1 MNQDPE
7 ITWQTVKAVPERT
20 LVIRRKEQGLS
31 LELVPVYSVTG
42 VRYHMYFDGTK
53 VYLVSRKELGA
64 VEEFVTCLERLPAGR
79 AFIDEPDV
87 PAFVREMLPS
97 LENFFIAISGI
108 FRKERI
114 LHVIMLSMRFIW
126 MHRNGTG
133 SPVRHFQFTG
143 KTNFRFL
150 TGMCPPAPGIFQER

>member
-1 MNQDPE
+1 MNDKVKVRDLSLNGKELEELFLSLGDGSFKMQMNQDPE

-97 LENFFIAISGI
+97 LENFFSLRSQGFSG
-108 FRKERI
+108 
-114 LHVIMLSMRFIW
+114 
-126 MHRNGTG
+126 RNG
-133 SPVRHFQFTG
+133 SCM
-143 KTNFRFL
+143 L
-150 TGMCPPAPGIFQER
+150 